1 MALYLHCAIC
11 SRKQAEGL
19 LSGAAW
25 GRLELPPEVSVEH
38 PAMRGS
44 TLRACPGC
52 INRHPGWQEELLVSL
67 GLSPGFGAAR
77 LEAAQ

>member
-25 GRLELPPEVSVEH
+25 GRLEVPPEVSVEH

-44 TLRACPGC
+44 TLRACPSC
-52 INRHPGWQEELLVSL
+52 VSRHPGWQEELLVSL
-67 GLSPGFGAAR
+67 GLSQGFGAAR